1 MRKVGKFLLLCI
13 FSCNSLMFTCYW
25 GLCCGQEA
33 LGKDL
38 GFNASK
44 WNHGGWS
51 WSSIWFIRNVE
62 PSNPTVLW
70 TGLVVV
76 CLPICSQSKINH
88 GISVPSNTQWSLG
101 FKENQREVICATEC
115 HPFPT
120 SLLTCQD
127 GSTEGSQQ
135 ARQQLD
141 FGIFYSPWPSL
152 HPDAALFFW
161 AKHMLPC
168 FDFTTTTS
176 KHWAYPLLLTHN
188 RMDQTILEMWM
199 SEALIL
205 DPLHSPLF

>member
-1 MRKVGKFLLLCI
+1 MRKVGKFLFLCI
-13 FSCNSLMFTCYW
+13 FSCNSLMFICYW
-25 GLCCGQEA
+25 GLRCGQEA

-44 WNHGGWS
+44 WNRGGWS
-51 WSSIWFIRNVE
+51 WSSIWFVRNVE

-101 FKENQREVICATEC
+101 FKENRREVICATEF

-135 ARQQLD
+135 ARQRLD
-141 FGIFYSPWPSL
+141 FGISYLLGPLFILMMPSFEPNTCFL
-152 HPDAALFFW
+152 VPISLGQHQSI
-161 AKHMLPC
+161 KHIPC
-168 FDFTTTTS
+168 FWPITAWTKPS
-176 KHWAYPLLLTHN
+176 
-188 RMDQTILEMWM
+188 
-199 SEALIL
+199 
-205 DPLHSPLF
+205 